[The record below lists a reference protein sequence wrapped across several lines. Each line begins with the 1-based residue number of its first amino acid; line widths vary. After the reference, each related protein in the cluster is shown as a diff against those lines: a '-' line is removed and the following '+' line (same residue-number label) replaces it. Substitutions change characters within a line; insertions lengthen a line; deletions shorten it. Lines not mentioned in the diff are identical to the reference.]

1 MAKIRYS
8 TGLKAAAIVA
18 QQIFS
23 VLLVLFLII
32 LIVLFQKDIL
42 DFGNLKDKS
51 FESSGYFSSKFQNV
65 TDEVLAFTDLRRKFE
80 TDGSYDS
87 EKEVDIWDYYNNQ
100 ETTSREEKKGKKRN
114 MTRYSLGDLSEWS
127 RAYNKSTYEFVSS
140 YSIDGGI
147 QQKRNI
153 YRDGSVLLSEEKSVS
168 GLAEFTP
175 ELQELIVGNVEHF
188 YGGSYSVSM
197 YDKEQNFVSRQ
208 TDSQALQ
215 NALEP
220 YQNAAEAGNGGTD
233 MAEEDK
239 NNAVALEADDKN
251 SVVVSEAD
259 DKNSAVV
266 SEVKEQEQGVNL
278 RIRGSLNLEEKRKME
293 EIIPKVIEGRLYD
306 LKEEELILLLR
317 SMDMDYAQSNV
328 EHGFVEEDYLPK
340 GGVGIWDNYM
350 KGKCTMEQM
359 YNAYLALEFTL
370 ENIGTEINQYKRCLN
385 RYNLREGGTN
395 VYYWISRGNEDVI
408 YTNITEPLE
417 EQLAEYGRKKG
428 KYVFYRENDIRL
440 ETNVKEM
447 EDIFYT
453 KLEPKYGGKGNVL
466 FVCVDTDF
474 PQRDDFFH
482 AKEEYKQMHPWIY
495 LSIIGV
501 ILSISICL
509 ISLIY
514 LSMAAG
520 RREGDD
526 RVHLN
531 LFDRVPTEILYLLT
545 VTEGIFCFMM
555 YGAALY
561 RFGSTEL
568 TGLLIMTGVLT
579 FFSIAF
585 FTIFYLSFVRRIR
598 AGVLWSQS
606 ILHWMIHGIEMTFAS
621 RKSSFKLL
629 VWFGLHLLI
638 CFVLLSFMLSNAYN
652 GEALVVGMFCLVVLS
667 GIEGILI
674 IKEGIQRNKVL
685 EGIGKISS
693 GDLEYK
699 VDVEELKGDNKRL
712 AEAVNAIGDGLFHAV
727 DDNMRNEHLKTDL
740 ITNVSHDIKT
750 PLTSIINY
758 VDLLKREELP
768 NEKVQNYIAVLD
780 SKSQRLKQLTEDLV
794 EASKVSSGNIKL
806 NMERINLVELIHQTG
821 GEFDE
826 KFEARNLTVVA
837 KLPRE
842 PVVIMADGR
851 RIWRVLENIYNNA
864 AKYAME
870 NTRVYVGME
879 ADGEQVEFSIKNIS
893 ENPLNIQADELT
905 ERFIRGDISRST
917 EGSGLGLSIAKSL
930 TALMGGEFEIY
941 LDGDLFKV
949 TITFKQ
955 EPEIRR
961 LEIKEEEREIQS

>member
-100 ETTSREEKKGKKRN
+100 ETASREEKKGKKRN
-114 MTRYSLGDLSEWS
+114 MMRYSLGDLSEWS

-140 YSIDGGI
+140 YSIDNGI

-197 YDKEQNFVSRQ
+197 YDDKEQNFVSRQ

-215 NALEP
+215 DDL
-220 YQNAAEAGNGGTD
+220 
-233 MAEEDK
+233 
-239 NNAVALEADDKN
+239 NAVA
-251 SVVVSEAD
+251 SEAE

-266 SEVKEQEQGVNL
+266 SEVKEQEQEVNL
-278 RIRGSLNLEEKRKME
+278 RIRGSLNLEEKRQME

-317 SMDMDYAQSNV
+317 SMDMEYAQSNV

-359 YNAYLALEFTL
+359 YNSYLALEFTL

-482 AKEEYKQMHPWIY
+482 AKEEYKRMYPWIY

-501 ILSISICL
+501 ILSVSICL

-545 VTEGIFCFMM
+545 VVEGIFCFMM

-561 RFGSTEL
+561 RFGSGEL
-568 TGLLIMTGVLT
+568 TGLLITTGVLT
-579 FFSIAF
+579 FFSIALF
-585 FTIFYLSFVRRIR
+585 SIFYLSFVRRIR

-629 VWFGLHLLI
+629 VWFGFHLLI

-652 GEALVVGMFCLVVLS
+652 GEALVVGMLCFVVLS

-826 KFEARNLTVVA
+826 KFEARNLTVVT

-870 NTRVYVGME
+870 NTRIYVGME

-955 EPEIRR
+955 EPESRSM
-961 LEIKEEEREIQS
+961 EIKEEEREIQS

>member
-23 VLLVLFLII
+23 VFLVLFII
-32 LIVLFQKDIL
+32 VLVVLFQKDIL
-42 DFGNLKDKS
+42 DFGNLSDKS
-51 FESSGYFSSKFQNV
+51 FESSGYFSSKFQKA
-65 TDEVLAFTDLRRKFE
+65 TDEILNFTDLRRKFE

-87 EKEVDIWDYYNNQ
+87 EKEVDIWNYYNNQ
-100 ETTSREEKKGKKRN
+100 EIESRGEKKGKRRN
-114 MTRYSLGDLSEWS
+114 MVCYSLGDLSEWS
-127 RAYNKSTYEFVSS
+127 REYNKAVYEFESS
-140 YSIDGGI
+140 YSIEGETI
-147 QQKRNI
+147 HQKRNI
-153 YRDGSVLLSEEKSVS
+153 YKDGNPLLSEEKSVS
-168 GLAEFTP
+168 ALEEFTP
-175 ELQELIVGNVEHF
+175 ELQELIVQNVEHV
-188 YGGSYSVSM
+188 YGGSYSRSIG
-197 YDKEQNFVSRQ
+197 DKSQNTAVWQIEGNARSDVQ
-208 TDSQALQ
+208 ESSQS
-215 NALEP
+215 
-220 YQNAAEAGNGGTD
+220 
-233 MAEEDK
+233 
-239 NNAVALEADDKN
+239 AD
-251 SVVVSEAD
+251 VSET
-259 DKNSAVV
+259 K
-266 SEVKEQEQGVNL
+266 EVDWEITQQRVRGNLDPKGQEQ
-278 RIRGSLNLEEKRKME
+278 IE
-293 EIIPKVIEGRLYD
+293 EIVQKVIEGKLYE
-306 LKEEELILLLR
+306 LTEEELILLLKGMEMEY
-317 SMDMDYAQSNV
+317 SQSNV
-328 EHGFVEEDYLPK
+328 EYDFVEEDYLPK

-350 KGKCTMEQM
+350 KGNCSMEQM
-359 YNAYLALEFTL
+359 YNAYLVLEFTL
-370 ENIGTEINQYKRCLN
+370 ENIGTEINQYKRYLN
-385 RYNLREGGTN
+385 RYNLAEGGTN
-395 VYYWISRGNEDVI
+395 VYYWISRGNEDII

-417 EQLAEYGRKKG
+417 EELAEYGKKKG

-440 ETNVKEM
+440 ETNVKKM

-453 KLEPKYGGKGNVL
+453 KLEPRYGGKGNIL

-474 PQRDDFFH
+474 PQKDEFFH
-482 AKEEYKQMHPWIY
+482 AKEEYERMHPWIY

-520 RREGDD
+520 RRDRDD
-526 RVHLN
+526 RVYLN
-531 LFDRVPTEILYLLT
+531 LFDRIPTEILYLLT
-545 VTEGIFCFMM
+545 ITEGIFCFMAF
-555 YGAALY
+555 GAALY
-561 RFGSTEL
+561 RFGSGEL
-568 TGLLIMTGVLT
+568 TGLLIMSGILT
-579 FFSIAF
+579 FFSMAF
-585 FTIFYLSFVRRIR
+585 FSIFYLSFVRRIR
-598 AGVLWSQS
+598 AGVLWTQS
-606 ILHWMIHGIEMTFAS
+606 ILCWMIHGIGTVFAS
-621 RKSSFKLL
+621 RKSSFKLM
-629 VWFGLHLLI
+629 VWFALHLAV
-638 CFVLLSFMLSNAYN
+638 CFVLLSFMLANAYN
-652 GEALVVGMFCLVVLS
+652 GEALTVGMLCFLILS
-667 GIEGILI
+667 GVEGVLI

-685 EGIGKISS
+685 EGIGKISG

-727 DDNMRNEHLKTDL
+727 DDSMRNEHLKTDL

-851 RIWRVLENIYNNA
+851 RIWRVLENIYNNV

-870 NTRVYVGME
+870 HTRVYVGME

-930 TALMGGEFEIY
+930 TTLMGGEFEIY

-949 TITFKQ
+949 TISFKQ

-961 LEIKEEEREIQS
+961 LEIKEEEAEIQG